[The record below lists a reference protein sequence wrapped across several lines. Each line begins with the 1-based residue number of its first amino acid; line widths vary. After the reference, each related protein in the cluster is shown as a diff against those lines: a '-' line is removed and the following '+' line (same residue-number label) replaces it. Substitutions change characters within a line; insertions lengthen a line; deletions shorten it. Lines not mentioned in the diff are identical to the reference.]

1 MLNRYHL
8 IAITGGSYTRLHLRL
23 QGQREGQ
30 REGQRTDVT
39 CQRQRRQ
46 YPSNQSIGSVN
57 GMSVCFTLFYL
68 SRQLG
73 ACMAACTLRCR
84 TRWST
89 MLAAATRRPHG
100 SNRLVWHRS
109 SFC

>member
-73 ACMAACTLRCR
+73 ARMAAM
-84 TRWST
+84 SY
-89 MLAAATRRPHG
+89 P
-100 SNRLVWHRS
+100 LVHNAGCGHAS
-109 SFC
+109 SSRVK

>member
-39 CQRQRRQ
+39 CQRQL
-46 YPSNQSIGSVN
+46 SDSVVSIQVTRVSV
-57 GMSVCFTLFYL
+57 V
-68 SRQLG
+68 
-73 ACMAACTLRCR
+73 
-84 TRWST
+84 
-89 MLAAATRRPHG
+89 
-100 SNRLVWHRS
+100 
-109 SFC
+109 